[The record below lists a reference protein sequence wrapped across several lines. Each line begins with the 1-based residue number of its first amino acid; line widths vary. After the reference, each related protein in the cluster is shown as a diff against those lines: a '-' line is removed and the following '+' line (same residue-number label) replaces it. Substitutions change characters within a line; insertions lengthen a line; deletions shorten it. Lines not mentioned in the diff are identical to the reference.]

1 MNVWLD
7 DERDMPPTFD
17 VHVTTAAGAVA
28 LLETGLVTGISLD
41 HDLGHKEN
49 GTGYDVAC
57 WIEQAAFERRL
68 PRLSWDLHTANPVG
82 MQKMLAA
89 LINANTHWDATDAAH

>member
-1 MNVWLD
+1 MRVWLD
-7 DERDMPPTFD
+7 DERPMPDSFD
-17 VHVTTAAGAVA
+17 WHVTTADGAIA
-28 LLETGLVTGISLD
+28 LLETGLVTNISLD

-68 PRLSWDLHTANPVG
+68 PRLMWDLHTANPVG

-89 LINANTHWDATDAAH
+89 LINANTHWDATDVAQ